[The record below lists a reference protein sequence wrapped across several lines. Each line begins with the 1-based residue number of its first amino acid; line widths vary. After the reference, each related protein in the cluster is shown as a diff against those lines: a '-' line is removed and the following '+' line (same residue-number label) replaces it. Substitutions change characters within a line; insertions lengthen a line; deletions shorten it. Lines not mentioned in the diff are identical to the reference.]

1 MCPVALRVRDA
12 METQVVSID
21 ASKFVSDAVTTMVEK
36 GTWSLVVTR
45 SGLPEGVI
53 TERDILRRCYSKKL
67 DANKTTLESVMS
79 SPIITIEPDAPLGDA
94 MTIMADK
101 NIRRLYAVEKGQI
114 VGRITQT
121 DAFRRLLDVLFAL
134 SAIP

>member
-1 MCPVALRVRDA
+1 MCPVVLRVRDA

-21 ASKFVSDAVTTMVEK
+21 ASKSVSEAVRTMVEK

-53 TERDILRRCYSKKL
+53 TERDILRRCYAKNL
-67 DANKTTLESVMS
+67 DPNRTMLESVMS

-94 MTIMADK
+94 MTVMADK

>member
-12 METQVVSID
+12 MENQVVSVD
-21 ASKFVSDAVTTMVEK
+21 ASKSVTDALRTMVEK

-53 TERDILRRCYSKKL
+53 TERDILRRCYAKNL
-67 DANKTTLESVMS
+67 DPIRTKLESVMS
-79 SPIITIEPDAPLGDA
+79 NPIITIEPDAPLGDA
-94 MTIMADK
+94 MTVMADK
-101 NIRRLYAVEKGQI
+101 NIRRLYAVENGRI

-121 DAFRRLLDVLFAL
+121 DAFRRMLDVLFAL
-134 SAIP
+134 SAIA